1 MKNLNKILLGGGV
14 ALMLSAPMAQV
25 RAGGMTCSDYD
36 KPDIYAY
43 ASCLQNDPSL
53 TNFEADTGIS
63 NCCAELAAFKA
74 VCDLHG
80 VHVESHKAAS
90 DMLKS
95 DRDMHEWAKDY
106 KACVHGAIA
115 GRDAA
120 FPKAMAPRSP
130 GR

>member
-1 MKNLNKILLGGGV
+1 MHKFSTIFTAALLASTMGI
-14 ALMLSAPMAQV
+14 SAPSW
-25 RAGGMTCSDYD
+25 AGAGMTCATYD
-36 KPDIYAY
+36 KPDVYS
-43 ASCLQNDPSL
+43 SCKQDDPSL
-53 TNFEADTGIS
+53 TNFEADAGIG
-63 NCCAELAAFKA
+63 NCCAGLASFKA

-106 KACVHGAIA
+106 KACVHGATA

-120 FPKAMAPRSP
+120 FPKAIKPRSP
-130 GR
+130 GRT

>member
-1 MKNLNKILLGGGV
+1 MKNLKKILLGGAA

-25 RAGGMTCSDYD
+25 RAGGMTCATYD
-36 KPDIYAY
+36 KPDVYS
-43 ASCLQNDPSL
+43 SCKQDDPSL
-53 TNFEADTGIS
+53 TNFEADVGIG
-63 NCCAELAAFKA
+63 NCCAGLASFKA

-95 DRDMHEWAKDY
+95 DRDMREWAKDY
-106 KACVHGAIA
+106 KACVHGATA

-120 FPKAMAPRSP
+120 FPKAIKPRSP
-130 GR
+130 GRT